1 VATPHRLRH
10 NAANLWSDTALP
22 GKNRTPLVLIVV
34 LLAARPGGTPDP
46 EQTTIDGRAVFLI
59 QEAHCFLG
67 DCVASSFVNHVN
79 YWPSCASLPAWLR
92 DEARARETYAVADP
106 DVAPP
111 LPYEGATSLRGISP
125 RWVLGVHTQDLC
137 RQRPRWVIAF
147 DQSVPEFD
155 RAVCAAGRPRLA
167 SWLSVQ
173 CP

>member
-1 VATPHRLRH
+1 VRR
-10 NAANLWSDTALP
+10 AL
-22 GKNRTPLVLIVV
+22 LVLVVV
-34 LLAARPGGTPDP
+34 LLAACPGGTPDP
-46 EQTTIDGRAVFLI
+46 EQTTVDGRSVFLI

-67 DCVASSFVNHVN
+67 DCVASFFVNRVN

-92 DEARARETYAVADP
+92 NEARAGETYAVADP
-106 DVAPP
+106 DVDAAPP
-111 LPYEGATSLRGISP
+111 FPYERATSLRGISP

-137 RQRPRWVIAF
+137 RQGPRWVIAF

-167 SWLSVQ
+167 SWLSVE